1 MLGNAGLRHDVVQC
15 PRADDE
21 PSIAIMRQ
29 YAIRFNQD
37 NGNII
42 ISLPLNN
49 R

>member
-1 MLGNAGLRHDVVQC
+1 VQC

-29 YAIRFNQD
+29 YAIRFSQN

-42 ISLPLNN
+42 IRLPLNS